1 MHKLI
6 HKTCE
11 SIASPK
17 GDDGLDK
24 SRLYAGLLDFL
35 KFDEVCSAGLTDS
48 RSRQDDDALAW
59 FDQSFTR

>member
-11 SIASPK
+11 SIIVSPK

-24 SRLYAGLLDFL
+24 GRLRLNY
-35 KFDEVCSAGLTDS
+35 STS
-48 RSRQDDDALAW
+48 
-59 FDQSFTR
+59 